1 MKNSLHIWNFGSI
14 VTVSSEWLHHLS
26 TVDLRSHD
34 LSVVNKFFLPF
45 FRKFHLFTCFYG
57 VKTIRSLVQGIY
69 NNHTY
74 LNAILNIT

>member
-34 LSVVNKFFLPF
+34 LSVVNIFFTVFPKISFIYMFL
-45 FRKFHLFTCFYG
+45 RCINNKVTSSRHL
-57 VKTIRSLVQGIY
+57 
-69 NNHTY
+69 
-74 LNAILNIT
+74 